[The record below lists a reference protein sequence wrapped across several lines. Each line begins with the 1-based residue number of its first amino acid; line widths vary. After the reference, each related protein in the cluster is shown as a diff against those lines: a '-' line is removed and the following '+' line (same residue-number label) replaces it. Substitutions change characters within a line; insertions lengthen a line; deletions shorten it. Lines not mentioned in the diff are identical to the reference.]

1 MHTLKRMRELIEELK
16 VAMLVTERDG
26 ELRSRPMHTTEVEE
40 DGTVYFFTSNDSGK
54 VEEIEEDRFVNLAY
68 SNPDKQNYLSI
79 SGNASIVNSERK
91 IAELWNPVLKAWYPD
106 GLETPKLRLIKVV
119 PNRAEY
125 WESSGNSL
133 VQMFNIGKALIKG
146 ERYKAGV
153 HEEVVL
159 D

>member
-1 MHTLKRMRELIEELK
+1 MRELIEELK